1 MSDINSAS
9 SIAKIF
15 DGDNKEVKLKYRHCL
30 PKNELSYDP
39 DHAKWGESR
48 RWHKEGFAKKMS
60 ALKTKTGYESLLVLK
75 NKDKEGRLTILT
87 TDPVDLNY
95 HNNTSEDAS
104 RLSSSILNST
114 PVPGFTELA
123 RASPSKGSKFSAAL
137 SSFDE
142 IDEKHCQICYIK
154 FESATDI
161 ASDSPWMG
169 CVGQDKCGKWCNYWV
184 DIERLNFYFP
194 EYNKRAKDMRHTV
207 TGKGG
212 RKR

>member
-1 MSDINSAS
+1 M
-9 SIAKIF
+9 
-15 DGDNKEVKLKYRHCL
+15 
-30 PKNELSYDP
+30 
-39 DHAKWGESR
+39 
-48 RWHKEGFAKKMS
+48 
-60 ALKTKTGYESLLVLK
+60 
-75 NKDKEGRLTILT
+75 T

-123 RASPSKGSKFSAAL
+123 RASPSKESKFSAAL